1 MVTSLIEYRGTGSV
15 AIVVTGGSGETLRLL
30 SNSRTYTPIAPP
42 RCAIGAFGHPAET
55 ATPAELKAL
64 SEGIHLDECWNWTDV
79 RHRSIVIDVMV

>member
-1 MVTSLIEYRGTGSV
+1 M
-15 AIVVTGGSGETLRLL
+15 TGGSGGTVRLL
-30 SNSRTYTPIAPP
+30 RNSHTYPLVAPP

-64 SEGIHLDECWNWTDV
+64 SEGNHLDECWNWTDV